1 MDKKRV
7 LSILGAIALA
17 IALLVMIGIA
27 AYYYNENWKL
37 EKVLEED
44 IKRTALYELGLP
56 RETEA
61 TIEQVGASYKKDENH
76 YTIYVYDLEIDGTVY
91 LVSVRLGG
99 WEDWE
104 VIRERDYQ
112 EGGKGKCSVKRSCV
126 YWAL

>member
-104 VIRERDYQ
+104 VIAVSEIIKKEEKENVQ
-112 EGGKGKCSVKRSCV
+112 
-126 YWAL
+126 

>member
-27 AYYYNENWKL
+27 TYYYNENWKL

-44 IKRTALYELGLP
+44 IKRTALYELGFP

-76 YTIYVYDLEIDGTVY
+76 YTIYVFEMEVDKSIY

-104 VIRERDYQ
+104 VIAVSEIIKK
-112 EGGKGKCSVKRSCV
+112 EGKENVQ
-126 YWAL
+126 